1 MNRAAE
7 YSTNKDFSEYLNL
20 QAKALRT
27 PDPMLD
33 AYADKKWATLQD
45 TPLEFTI
52 TRENYS
58 DELTESVIENEELK
72 KLLAF
77 VDSFKG
83 ADLKNPTT
91 VFLRSV
97 CEYLAQDMEY
107 YRMIIKTNIVHNFLN
122 RLINIFYE
130 KTVKNILEANESVSA
145 TGADIYLSYTSAGA
159 SMVIISWLNGDI
171 TATPKEVAEKL
182 SKLVE
187 SSKKVISM

>member
-1 MNRAAE
+1 MAKAE
-7 YSTNKDFSEYLNL
+7 YRSSIRSKNL
-20 QAKALRT
+20 IKKALVKLMHEKELARIT
-27 PDPMLD
+27 VSDIIREAD
-33 AYADKKWATLQD
+33 ISRGTFYAHYTD
-45 TPLEFTI
+45 I
-52 TRENYS
+52 N
-58 DELTESVIENEELK
+58 SVIEQIENEELK

-107 YRMIIKTNIVHNFLN
+107 YRMIIKTNIVHNFLH

-130 KTVKNILEANESVSA
+130 KTVKSILEANESVTT

-171 TATPKEVAEKL
+171 TATPKEVAEML

-187 SSKKVISM
+187 NSKKVISV

>member
-1 MNRAAE
+1 MAKAE
-7 YSTNKDFSEYLNL
+7 YRSSIRSKNL
-20 QAKALRT
+20 IKKALVKLMHEKELARIT
-27 PDPMLD
+27 VSDVIREAD
-33 AYADKKWATLQD
+33 ISRGTFYAHYTD
-45 TPLEFTI
+45 I
-52 TRENYS
+52 N
-58 DELTESVIENEELK
+58 SVIEQIENEELK

-107 YRMIIKTNIVHNFLN
+107 YRMIIKTNIVHNFLH

-130 KTVKNILEANESVSA
+130 KTVKCILEANESVSA

-187 SSKKVISM
+187 SSKKVISA

>member
-1 MNRAAE
+1 MAKAE
-7 YSTNKDFSEYLNL
+7 YRSSIRSKNL
-20 QAKALRT
+20 IKKALVKLMHEKELARIT
-27 PDPMLD
+27 VSDVIREAD
-33 AYADKKWATLQD
+33 ISRGTFYAHYTD
-45 TPLEFTI
+45 I
-52 TRENYS
+52 N
-58 DELTESVIENEELK
+58 SVIEQIENEELK

-130 KTVKNILEANESVSA
+130 KTVKSILEANESVSA

-187 SSKKVISM
+187 SSKKVISA

>member
-1 MNRAAE
+1 MAKAE
-7 YSTNKDFSEYLNL
+7 YRSSIRSKNL
-20 QAKALRT
+20 IKKALVKLMHEKELARIT
-27 PDPMLD
+27 VSDVIREAD
-33 AYADKKWATLQD
+33 ISRGTFYAHYTD
-45 TPLEFTI
+45 I
-52 TRENYS
+52 N
-58 DELTESVIENEELK
+58 SVIEQIENEELK

-107 YRMIIKTNIVHNFLN
+107 YRMIIKTNIVHNFLH

-130 KTVKNILEANESVSA
+130 KTVKSILEANESVSA

-187 SSKKVISM
+187 SSKKVISA

>member
-1 MNRAAE
+1 MAKAE
-7 YSTNKDFSEYLNL
+7 YRSSIRSKNL
-20 QAKALRT
+20 IKKALVKLMHEKELARIT
-27 PDPMLD
+27 VSDVIREAD
-33 AYADKKWATLQD
+33 ISRGTFYAHYTD
-45 TPLEFTI
+45 I
-52 TRENYS
+52 N
-58 DELTESVIENEELK
+58 SVIEQIENEELK

-107 YRMIIKTNIVHNFLN
+107 YRMIIKTNIVHNFLH

-130 KTVKNILEANESVSA
+130 KTVKSILEANESVSA